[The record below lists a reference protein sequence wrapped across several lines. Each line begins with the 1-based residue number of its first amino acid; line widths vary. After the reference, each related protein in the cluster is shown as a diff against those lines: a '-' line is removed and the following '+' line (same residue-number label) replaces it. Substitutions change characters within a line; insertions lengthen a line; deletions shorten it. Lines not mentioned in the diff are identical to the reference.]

1 VPKSSRDLAIDISI
15 ILLVVE
21 LLLLIPTLLL
31 IILGTRE
38 ERERK
43 KLMEHITSTAKM
55 LSRQEYFHSVE
66 TAMRSAKESI
76 KGYIT
81 GSPPR
86 TGEQEETV
94 QRIVK
99 IIEQVKSSSKQQQL
113 SIQYLVPKA
122 QDRLC
127 VAFRYTQSGA
137 SVRFHPGLLVN
148 DLRYVTVDKKTIVIG
163 LPTTSG
169 ENQPTREGYSIPS
182 VALAGILDRE
192 FDLSWG
198 KSIDYEAYAGEI
210 VREIKSHSPE
220 TSSNLLAEK
229 LMISPEEVDRL
240 LSLQAISH
248 HSTKWSDSEP

>member
-1 VPKSSRDLAIDISI
+1 VPKSSRTLAIDISI

-31 IILGTRE
+31 ILLGTRE
-38 ERERK
+38 ERERR
-43 KLMEHITSTAKM
+43 KLMEHMTSTAKM

-86 TGEQEETV
+86 TGEQEESV

-99 IIEQVKSSSKQQQL
+99 IIEQVKSSSKQL
-113 SIQYLVPKA
+113 SVQYLVPKA

-192 FDLSWG
+192 FDSSWG
-198 KSIDYEAYAGEI
+198 KSIEYEAFAGEI

-220 TSSNLLAEK
+220 TSSSLIAEK
-229 LMISPEEVDRL
+229 LLISTEEVDRL
-240 LSLQAISH
+240 LSLEAISH